1 MERLRQL
8 WDHIS
13 AQLSVLNVSQ
23 RMAIGLCVA
32 LVVVSFLWLMQWS
45 TTPAMVPLVNRDFA
59 FEDLDAAELVLR
71 TNGIAF
77 ETRGM
82 RILVPAAER
91 YNAQRLLVTQDAL
104 PEGSLFD
111 MESVVSDANP
121 FQSPEARQYAQNYAK
136 GNELAKIIATSPY
149 VTHAAVLIN
158 PLTKRRL
165 GGFTD
170 VPTASVT
177 VSMRSGKEMDPAMV
191 EGFAKLVAG
200 AVAGLKPYNVS
211 IIDGRTMRSFSLPHP
226 DDAAGFDVFTMIR
239 RREEHYRN
247 KILNKLADIPGLQ
260 VGVTVQLDTSKSVI
274 QNITHDPPTL
284 KMEQTDAT
292 DQSSGNQPTE
302 PGVSANLGQAITAGR
317 PGQKNTTEKTISDY
331 FEPKLT
337 KTETIEK
344 MPFATSKVTA
354 TVGIPRSFVVGVYM
368 ALHPDSQPNPKDDD
382 PLFLAVRDAQT
393 SRVKRSVELIVMAD
407 TRQAGSTGSSDVEVD
422 VYPDMDWSTE
432 GSVWSRAPGGI
443 AASLPAAG
451 TTDTLGMIRLYG
463 PQAALAGFALMSLVM
478 MMRMVRK
485 SSEFMGK
492 ERKESDDARSA
503 PGAEELLAVGPG
515 PVGQAEISQSTLAGQ
530 EVQPDALRY
539 QELGQEV
546 AKMVEQDSVG
556 TAGLVQ
562 RWIDDND

>member
-1 MERLRQL
+1 MEKLRQL

-13 AQLSVLNVSQ
+13 AQLSVLSVSQ

-32 LVVVSFLWLMQWS
+32 LVAVSFLWLMQWS

-71 TNGIAF
+71 SNGIDF

-111 MESVVSDANP
+111 MESVVSDTNP

-136 GNELAKIIATSPY
+136 GNELAKIIATSPFI
-149 VTHAAVLIN
+149 TSASVLIN
-158 PLTKRRL
+158 PVTKRRL
-165 GGFTD
+165 GGHTD
-170 VPTASVT
+170 IPTASVT
-177 VSMRSGKEMDPAMV
+177 VNMRSGKDMDPAMV
-191 EGFAKLVAG
+191 EGFAKLVSG

-226 DDAAGFDVFTMIR
+226 DDAVGFDVFTIIQ
-239 RREEHYRN
+239 RREEHYRE

-274 QNITHDPPTL
+274 QNITHDPPAL

-302 PGVSANLGQAITAGR
+302 PGVSANLGQALTAGR
-317 PGQKNTTEKTISDY
+317 PGQKNTTEKSISDY

-344 MPFATSKVTA
+344 MPFATRKITA
-354 TVGIPRSFVVGVYM
+354 TIGIPRSFVVGVFM
-368 ALHPDSQPNPKDDD
+368 ALHPDSKPNPKDDD
-382 PLFLAVRDAQT
+382 PVFLAVRDEQVN
-393 SRVKRSVELIVMAD
+393 RVKGSVELIVMAED
-407 TRQAGSTGSSDVEVD
+407 PSDVEVD
-422 VYPDMDWSTE
+422 VYPDMDWSVE
-432 GSVWSRAPGGI
+432 GGVWSRAPGGT
-443 AASLPAAG
+443 AASLPAAV

-463 PQAALAGFALMSLVM
+463 PQAALAGFALMSLLM

-485 SSEFMGK
+485 SSEGLSTV
-492 ERKESDDARSA
+492 RKEPDESRSA
-503 PGAEELLAVGPG
+503 PDADQFLTVGGGAVGR
-515 PVGQAEISQSTLAGQ
+515 AEVSQSMLQGQ
-530 EVQPDALRY
+530 EVEPEALHH

-546 AKMVEQDSVG
+546 AKMVEQDSEG
-556 TAGLVQ
+556 TARLVQ
-562 RWIDDND
+562 QWIDDND